1 PVGRADNN
9 WGGITWTGA
18 TTRPSGINVSQG
30 QSRAEG
36 GYYNHY
42 ASVDDYLKDYAY
54 LLAEQGIYAVKGKL
68 TIDEYTRGLFRVGG
82 ATYDY
87 AAAGYDHYAPL
98 MRDIRA
104 GINRNNNGAMDNVDN
119 QFKNGGS
126 TSQNT
131 T

>member
-1 PVGRADNN
+1 ILSLCSKYKLLPSGVFSQLYLESFWGDTPVGRADNN

-54 LLAEQGIYAVKGKL
+54 LLAEQGI
-68 TIDEYTRGLFRVGG
+68 
-82 ATYDY
+82 
-87 AAAGYDHYAPL
+87 
-98 MRDIRA
+98 
-104 GINRNNNGAMDNVDN
+104 
-119 QFKNGGS
+119 
-126 TSQNT
+126 
-131 T
+131 